1 MKKMSKL
8 LLIVGAVLGFITF
21 LTALATI
28 ISIFLAG
35 TAAGLS
41 LLFTGLGIDSGYS
54 HYYDKWA
61 FLRLFVEI
69 GVPIMGGLWLFS
81 FLMLPT
87 VVPPLILAILALVG
101 ALLKKGKGKIFYIIS
116 IVLAALALVSNYAVV
131 PGIIILIGSVA
142 GLVSVGEE
150 KAKMAEEQP
159 KEAPLEVE
167 TAK

>member
-1 MKKMSKL
+1 MSKL

-41 LLFTGLGIDSGYS
+41 LLFTGLGIDAGE
-54 HYYDKWA
+54 YYYKWA
-61 FLRLFVEI
+61 FMLLFVEI
-69 GVPIMGGLWLFS
+69 GVPVMGGLWLFS

-116 IVLAALALVSNYAVV
+116 IVLATLALVSNYAVV

-159 KEAPLEVE
+159 KEEALEVE

>member
-1 MKKMSKL
+1 MSKL

-21 LTALATI
+21 LTTLATI

-41 LLFTGLGIDSGYS
+41 LLFTGLGIDAG
-54 HYYDKWA
+54 HDYYYRWA
-61 FLRLFVEI
+61 FMLLFVEI
-69 GVPIMGGLWLFS
+69 GVPVMGGLWLFS

-159 KEAPLEVE
+159 EETPLEVE